1 MTTDIN
7 HFATSGNPNI
17 LNRFARLTQPS
28 SSRQSNSGRSCSME
42 VCLIL
47 IRSLTPQQAAENAL
61 AVAVQVKAPFIP
73 LVVCRF
79 NISIGLDLFFNLTH

>member
-1 MTTDIN
+1 
-7 HFATSGNPNI
+7 
-17 LNRFARLTQPS
+17 
-28 SSRQSNSGRSCSME
+28 ME